1 MLYAETTEH
10 RTLDPAGGL
19 STIVISVAPV
29 CSADCME
36 LGTTNN
42 FADFYQF
49 VFFVGCLLVSLYLYH
64 CSVGTILLQP
74 KMAFLVMDTKVMPQL
89 CVCIFFNVN
98 LCIIMLIG
106 VVF

>member
-10 RTLDPAGGL
+10 RTLDPAGGH
-19 STIVISVAPV
+19 STIVISVAPA

-74 KMAFLVMDTKVMPQL
+74 KMAFLVMNTKVESHATITIR
-89 CVCIFFNVN
+89 VCLFFNVKY
-98 LCIIMLIG
+98 
-106 VVF
+106 

>member
-10 RTLDPAGGL
+10 RTLDPAGGH

-36 LGTTNN
+36 LGTTLQISINLY
-42 FADFYQF
+42 F
-49 VFFVGCLLVSLYLYH
+49 LLVVFLYLCICIIVQFEPYFYN
-64 CSVGTILLQP
+64 L
-74 KMAFLVMDTKVMPQL
+74 KRRFFLWKQKSLVMPQL
-89 CVCIFFNVN
+89 ICVCLFFNVN

-106 VVF
+106 V